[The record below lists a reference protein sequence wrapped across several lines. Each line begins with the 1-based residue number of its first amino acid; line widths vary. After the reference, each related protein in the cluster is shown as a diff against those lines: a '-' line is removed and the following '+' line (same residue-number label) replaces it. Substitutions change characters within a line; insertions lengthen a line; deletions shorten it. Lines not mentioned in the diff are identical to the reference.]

1 MKRDIKQLRR
11 LIVQLMDIQGGDRE
25 AKRRWEQR
33 VRDAYPYGRMILTA
47 KLGEIV
53 DLSGRKAHDEQDAAH
68 YLLGHRGLQERGR
81 SLRRDMHPLQ
91 QVREMGRS
99 GRGR

>member
-1 MKRDIKQLRR
+1 MKRDIKQLSR
-11 LIVQLMDIQGGDRE
+11 LIVQLMDIQEGDRE

-33 VRDAYPYGRMILTA
+33 VREAYPYGKMILTA

-53 DLSGRKAHDEQDAAH
+53 DLSGRKAHDEQDTAH
-68 YLLGHRGLQERGR
+68 HVFNHGGLQERGW

-91 QVREMGRS
+91 
-99 GRGR
+99 

>member
-1 MKRDIKQLRR
+1 MKRDIRKLSR
-11 LIVQLMDIQGGDRE
+11 LIVQLMDIQEGDRE

-33 VRDAYPYGRMILTA
+33 VREAYPYEQMILTA

-53 DLSGRKAHDEQDAAH
+53 DLNG
-68 YLLGHRGLQERGR
+68 
-81 SLRRDMHPLQ
+81 MCPLQ
-91 QVREMGRS
+91 QMRTVGGA